1 MLAHGQVIGI
11 RKQPLYRAS
20 RRSER
25 TIDSRLTARAYVVDA
40 EGCEGRHIGGRT
52 LSTPQNSVSRQELKD
67 LIDGMHEDELPAIK
81 RYLQFL
87 RYLDDPVARSLADAP
102 PDDEDIASEDIAA
115 FRETDEDFR
124 TGNVVTQEDLE
135 REFGA

>member
-1 MLAHGQVIGI
+1 M
-11 RKQPLYRAS
+11 
-20 RRSER
+20 
-25 TIDSRLTARAYVVDA
+25 
-40 EGCEGRHIGGRT
+40 
-52 LSTPQNSVSRQELKD
+52 STPQKIVSRQELKD

-102 PDDEDIASEDIAA
+102 LDDEDNAAEDIAA
-115 FRETDEDFR
+115 FRKTDEDFR

-135 REFGA
+135 NEFGA

>member
-1 MLAHGQVIGI
+1 M
-11 RKQPLYRAS
+11 
-20 RRSER
+20 
-25 TIDSRLTARAYVVDA
+25 
-40 EGCEGRHIGGRT
+40 
-52 LSTPQNSVSRQELKD
+52 STPQSNVSRQELKD

-102 PDDEDIASEDIAA
+102 PDDEDTSAEDVAA
-115 FRETDEDFR
+115 FRATDEDFR
-124 TGNVVTQEDLE
+124 TGNIVTQEDLE